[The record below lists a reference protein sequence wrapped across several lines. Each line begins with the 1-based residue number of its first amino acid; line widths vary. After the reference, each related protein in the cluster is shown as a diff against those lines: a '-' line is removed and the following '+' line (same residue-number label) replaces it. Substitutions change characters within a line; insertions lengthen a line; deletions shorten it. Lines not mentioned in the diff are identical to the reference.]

1 MHQVNLISDLWRRTR
16 SFTAF
21 GVQMVLSSVVA
32 IYLEPCDDDE
42 TGIIAVAL
50 ARFMQDQAVAVWG
63 A

>member
-1 MHQVNLISDLWRRTR
+1 MHQVNLISDLWRRTC
-16 SFTAF
+16 SFTVF

-32 IYLEPCDDDE
+32 IYLEPCDDAE